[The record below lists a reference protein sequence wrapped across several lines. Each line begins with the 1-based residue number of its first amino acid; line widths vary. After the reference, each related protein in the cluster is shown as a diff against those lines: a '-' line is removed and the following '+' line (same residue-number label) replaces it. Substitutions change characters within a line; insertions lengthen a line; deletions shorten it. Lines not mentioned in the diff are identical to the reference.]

1 MTKAKTPPKL
11 HPFDAARYLDS
22 EEAIAEYM
30 TAVLEADDP
39 DLLLLALGDVA
50 RAKGM
55 AQVAKDAGL
64 GRESLYKALTP
75 GAKPRFDTVI
85 KVARALG
92 VKFTAHPAGA
102 A

>member
-1 MTKAKTPPKL
+1 MSKTRKATLKL
-11 HPFDAARYLDS
+11 VAFDAARYLDNDQ
-22 EEAIAEYM
+22 AIAEYM
-30 TAVLEADDP
+30 SAMLEADDP

-64 GRESLYKALTP
+64 GRESLYKALSP
-75 GAKPRFDTVI
+75 GAKPRFETVM

-92 VKFTAHPAGA
+92 VKFTAQPA
-102 A
+102 

>member
-1 MTKAKTPPKL
+1 MSQPKAKTPL
-11 HPFDAARYLDS
+11 IPFDAARYLDS
-22 EEAIAEYM
+22 DEAIAEYM
-30 TAVLEADDP
+30 SVVLEADDP

-64 GRESLYKALTP
+64 GRESLYKALAP
-75 GAKPRFDTVI
+75 GAKPRFETVM

-92 VKFTAHPAGA
+92 VKFTAQPL
-102 A
+102 